1 MRSISIIAVLFVL
14 FLSSCDDEKE
24 PSLRN
29 PVTIE
34 GTVYSTV
41 TIGTLMWTSTNYEGP
56 GGVQYDASNS
66 KPEYGKYYTLAEV
79 NAITLPEGWRIPT
92 EEDYRALAE
101 QVGITTIPTTLV
113 DSEKVGKIT
122 SKDHWNNTT
131 GTNATGFNAYP
142 TGYIFGNS
150 LPIDGDIAEFWTAG
164 GLTFSIQEAGANL
177 SSLRMTFYQ
186 SDTSP
191 DYRFT
196 VRFVRDI

>member
-1 MRSISIIAVLFVL
+1 
-14 FLSSCDDEKE
+14 
-24 PSLRN
+24 
-29 PVTIE
+29 
-34 GTVYSTV
+34 
-41 TIGTLMWTSTNYEGP
+41 
-56 GGVQYDASNS
+56 
-66 KPEYGKYYTLAEV
+66 V

-101 QVGITTIPTTLV
+101 HVGIATIPTTLA
-113 DSEKVGKIT
+113 DSEKIEDIT
-122 SKDHWNNTT
+122 SKAHWNNTA
-131 GTNATGFNAYP
+131 GTNTSGFNAYP

-164 GLTFSIQEAGANL
+164 GLTLSIQEAGANL
-177 SSLRMTFYQ
+177 SSLRMVFYQ